1 MLENSS
7 SVMGTRRMCNKNNYL
22 LKSSLTD
29 KLLQLSGAPSFPPW
43 RDRHSFIMSACCTHV
58 LGFLLSIIGF
68 LGTIFIC
75 ALLMWKISAFIGS
88 SITTSQIHFV
98 GLWVTCV
105 MRSTGEMQ
113 CKSYNSIQDL
123 PKDLQGARV
132 LIIFAI
138 IIQFCGILLSVVG
151 SKCINFV
158 PNKWQK
164 TKVVIASG
172 VLFFIAGIL
181 VALPVSSCWINLTNS
196 MNSNSLFLDNFD
208 TVEPG
213 AVLYIGW
220 ATAGLLCLGGGLL
233 CCSFSSRNDTEYE
246 VGYSR
251 AESVEA
257 R

>member
-1 MLENSS
+1 MAVSCRQILGL
-7 SVMGTRRMCNKNNYL
+7 V
-22 LKSSLTD
+22 
-29 KLLQLSGAPSFPPW
+29 
-43 RDRHSFIMSACCTHV
+43 SA
-58 LGFLLSIIGF
+58 IIGV
-68 LGTIFIC
+68 LGTIVIC
-75 ALLMWKISAFIGS
+75 FLPLWKVSDFISADIA
-88 SITTSQIHFV
+88 TTYVIFE
-98 GLWVTCV
+98 GLWVNCILLTKHEMECKEYD
-105 MRSTGEMQ
+105 STLTLP
-113 CKSYNSIQDL
+113 QDL
-123 PKDLQGARV
+123 QDARV
-132 LIIFAI
+132 LIVFAI
-138 IIQFCGILLSVVG
+138 IIEFCGVLLSVVG

-196 MNSNSLFLDNFD
+196 MNSNSLFLDNFE

-233 CCSFSSRNDTEYE
+233 CCSFSSRNETEYE

-251 AESVEA
+251 AESVKA

>member
-1 MLENSS
+1 
-7 SVMGTRRMCNKNNYL
+7 
-22 LKSSLTD
+22 
-29 KLLQLSGAPSFPPW
+29 
-43 RDRHSFIMSACCTHV
+43 MSACCRHV
-58 LGFLLSIIGF
+58 LGLLLSIIGF
-68 LGTIFIC
+68 LGTILIC
-75 ALLMWKISAFIGS
+75 VLPLWKISLFKDS
-88 SITTSQIHFV
+88 SITTSQIHYV
-98 GLWVTCV
+98 GLWVTCA
-105 MRSTGEMQ
+105 GEMP

-132 LIIFAI
+132 LIVFAI
-138 IIQFCGILLSVVG
+138 IIEFCGILLSVVG

-181 VALPVSSCWINLTNS
+181 VALPVSSCWINSVNF
-196 MNSNSLFLDNFD
+196 NSLFLDD
-208 TVEPG
+208 IHTVFPG
-213 AVLYIGW
+213 PMLYIGCL
-220 ATAGLLCLGGGLL
+220 TAGLLCLGGGLL
-233 CCSFSSRNDTEYE
+233 CCSFSSRNETEYE